1 MGCVCAGEGA
11 LLSPLSLSVTNRGT
25 STRFPRGKKQT
36 KKEKEKARAL
46 SVPRGKVRPKKAGG
60 VATGGRRDVGTDD
73 GSPG

>member
-1 MGCVCAGEGA
+1 MGGLCAGEGA
-11 LLSPLSLSVTNRGT
+11 LLSPLSLSVERTEEPPQD
-25 STRFPRGKKQT
+25 FLAGKN
-36 KKEKEKARAL
+36 KKEKEKAPL